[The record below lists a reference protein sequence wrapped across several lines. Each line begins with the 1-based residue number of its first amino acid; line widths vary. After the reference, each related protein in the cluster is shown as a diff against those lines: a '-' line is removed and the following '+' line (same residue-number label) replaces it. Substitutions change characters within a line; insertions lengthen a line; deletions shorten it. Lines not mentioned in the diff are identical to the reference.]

1 MGTRS
6 KEYLIEFNKL
16 KMGLNEF
23 NFTLNDQFLAGFD
36 YSPVEHCEV
45 NVDLKLIKT
54 ENIYDLSFD
63 FKGISRVA
71 CDTCA
76 EDIDMPIKQKFGLV
90 MKLSEANNFDDT
102 EIIYIART
110 EIEFDLK
117 QFLYESLLLALP
129 QKKTCD
135 GLSEPKPCNEE
146 VLSRLV
152 HVENIEDDEDI
163 KDDEN
168 EDDNGEDGSDDPRW
182 NKLKDLL
189 N

>member
-23 NFTLNDQFLAGFD
+23 NFTLNDQFLAGYD

-45 NVDLKLIKT
+45 NVDLKLTKS
-54 ENIYDLSFD
+54 ENIYDLHFD
-63 FKGISRVA
+63 FKGFSRVA

-76 EDIDMPIKQKFGLV
+76 EDIDMPVNNEFGLV

-110 EIEFDLK
+110 EIEYDLK
-117 QFLYESLLLALP
+117 QYLYESLLLALP
-129 QKKTCD
+129 QKKTCV
-135 GLSEPKPCNEE
+135 GLSDPKPCNEE

-152 HVENIEDDEDI
+152 HVEKIEEEEDEDEN
-163 KDDEN
+163 DED
-168 EDDNGEDGSDDPRW
+168 EAGEKGSDDPRW

>member
-1 MGTRS
+1 MGARS

-76 EDIDMPIKQKFGLV
+76 EDIDMPIKQNNSNPKKKQKRARADRVEPRRRDRRHLSVPARVGAVRRADPVVRGLPH
-90 MKLSEANNFDDT
+90 
-102 EIIYIART
+102 ARG
-110 EIEFDLK
+110 
-117 QFLYESLLLALP
+117 AL
-129 QKKTCD
+129 
-135 GLSEPKPCNEE
+135 
-146 VLSRLV
+146 R
-152 HVENIEDDEDI
+152 
-163 KDDEN
+163 
-168 EDDNGEDGSDDPRW
+168 RRR
-182 NKLKDLL
+182 
-189 N
+189 